1 MHIVGAHAA
10 DLVHEAALAMQ
21 VGATVTQMAEMIHAH
36 PTLSEG
42 MMEAAE
48 DAEGKAIHQARKRT
62 Q

>member
-1 MHIVGAHAA
+1 
-10 DLVHEAALAMQ
+10 MQ

-48 DAEGKAIHQARKRT
+48 DVDAKAIHQTRRKEVLKSSSH
-62 Q
+62 QVVKSSDF